1 MVRELDASQ
10 RLGGKAEKCPMG
22 TGEQNDGRHMEGQ
35 EAGIMDYREQT
46 KVEDILAKIKKK
58 KWAWEGH
65 IMRKTNN
72 R

>member
-1 MVRELDASQ
+1 MMGDTWKDRKRASW
-10 RLGGKAEKCPMG
+10 
-22 TGEQNDGRHMEGQ
+22 
-35 EAGIMDYREQT
+35 IREQT